1 MTVTAEDSRRR
12 LTPKQVAVVERLVD
26 AAGDEARQLGY
37 EGTTVRGAA
46 KRAGVAP
53 ATAYTYFASK
63 DHLLAEVLWRRMDA
77 LPEAVSTGGSGLRRV
92 RVELELL
99 GLFMADDPVVAAACT
114 TALLGSGPEVRA
126 VRLRFG
132 AEVHRRLERALGD
145 GVDPSVLE
153 GLELAYSGAMLWAGM
168 GHLEFAQ
175 VPVVLGRL
183 AANLLDGRT

>member
-26 AAGDEARQLGY
+26 AAADEARQLGY

-53 ATAYTYFASK
+53 ATAYAYFASK

-77 LPEAVSTGGSGLRRV
+77 LPEVVSTGGSGLRRATA
-92 RVELELL
+92 ELELL
-99 GLFMADDPVVAAACT
+99 GLFMADDPVLAAACT
-114 TALLGSGPEVRA
+114 TALLGSGAEVRA

-168 GHLEFAQ
+168 GHHEFAQ

-183 AANLLDGRT
+183 AANLLDGRS